1 MKKVILLVLVLF
13 IFFLVGCE
21 DKEIENKS
29 NDIESSKPVSA
40 DTNENDNSIINE
52 LKIEMTDIMTME
64 KMIVPYDMRY
74 SQELLRVLNSY
85 GTEASCY
92 TYMQQNSIFPLFVVN
107 DGKANHFYEFKDGEA
122 KDVTGMVQIDES
134 DEISA
139 VPYTAAVFELLTVL
153 EEYNDII
160 SQYNEMKSK
169 PFDIYMKDRYSS
181 NKNLGSISVAY
192 DEFEAEIPGEE
203 TCTAS
208 IEEGKL
214 KVLVEDKGKN
224 RKTVVTINGIDDE
237 IAYIK
242 INPTDEVSGIPGLTF
257 ILTMKGDVYIADI
270 AAALPEYDEVDIDT
284 VEEVVAVK
292 KENIEKAAAIL
303 YSYAYP
309 SGLSLGN
316 SLETRMYALT
326 YDGILY
332 SLNQW
337 TDIDL

>member
-1 MKKVILLVLVLF
+1 MKKLLLLIMVILA
-13 IFFLVGCE
+13 IGLVGCE
-21 DKEIENKS
+21 QSEVVNEDKTEN
-29 NDIESSKPVSA
+29 NEVKPVEEA
-40 DTNENDNSIINE
+40 KDNVLDE
-52 LKIEMTDIMTME
+52 LKIEMTEIMTSE
-64 KMIVPYDMRY
+64 KIIVPYDMRY

-92 TYMQQNSIFPLFVVN
+92 TYMQQNSIFPLFIVN
-107 DGKANHFYEFKDGEA
+107 DGSNNHIYEYKDGVA
-122 KDVTGMVQIDES
+122 NDVTGMVQPDEY
-134 DEISA
+134 DETGA

-153 EEYNDII
+153 EEYNDIV

-169 PFDIYMKDRYSS
+169 PFDTYMEDRYSS
-181 NKNLGSISVAY
+181 NKNLGSVSVAY
-192 DEFEAEIPGEE
+192 DEFDAETPGEE

-224 RKTVVTINGIDDE
+224 RKTVVTVNGIDDE
-237 IAYIK
+237 IAYVK

-270 AAALPEYDEVDIDT
+270 AEALPEYDEVDVDT